1 MCQSYRSHNG
11 DEGIIIEIESLLSF
25 YISSIILC
33 NGFPHMPQ
41 ANSRPKKYYK
51 KCWQLFSAEQHALAQ
66 SQLVLTVT

>member
-1 MCQSYRSHNG
+1 MWQSYRNYIG
-11 DEGIIIEIESLLSF
+11 DEGIIIKIKSLPSF

-33 NGFPHMPQ
+33 NGFPHMSQ
-41 ANSRPKKYYK
+41 ANGRPKKYYK

>member
-1 MCQSYRSHNG
+1 MWQSYRSYNE
-11 DEGIIIEIESLLSF
+11 DEGIIIEIKSLLSF

-33 NGFPHMPQ
+33 KGFPHMPQ
-41 ANSRPKKYYK
+41 ANGTPKKDYK